1 MIKENFK
8 APSFNLLSTNGK
20 IIKLKDLYGKFV
32 VIYFYPKNDTPGCT
46 LETNDFNKLLSNFK
60 KLKCEIFGVS
70 KDNIKSHLKFR
81 KKYKISFDLL
91 SDEELSILKK
101 YKVWGKKKFMG
112 KEFLGIIR
120 STFLIGKKGEILK
133 IWKNVKV
140 KGHAKEVL
148 ETLKKITA
156 KKAPKGL

>member
-70 KDNIKSHLKFR
+70 KDNIDYKQVKLSRNEFISLAKNGY
-81 KKYKISFDLL
+81 KMIKYLDGKIAPNIVFYKAEYIEDLL
-91 SDEELSILKK
+91 
-101 YKVWGKKKFMG
+101 
-112 KEFLGIIR
+112 
-120 STFLIGKKGEILK
+120 
-133 IWKNVKV
+133 
-140 KGHAKEVL
+140 
-148 ETLKKITA
+148 
-156 KKAPKGL
+156 